1 MLYGGLLGYNIV
13 SAGIFDSPVLF
24 ICLFQHHFYFPA
36 YLLGGFTFGDLLGR
50 PWSRVSSLI
59 PPTTCLSVLSRIGFR
74 IPLLVEIHRM
84 ELTHALARSA
94 TVFFFLIQEKV
105 PTSMHSVRLEPTK
118 LIFIGTRT
126 TSKATGG
133 AGCGRCFYPV
143 FTLPQTPVR
152 AIMIATGYIVCC
164 TAVISTYNK
173 VYQGV

>member
-1 MLYGGLLGYNIV
+1 MNTNLYEVVLEKLCQDSRSARTILAAIEVSTVLYGGLLGYNIV

-59 PPTTCLSVLSRIGFR
+59 PPATCLSVLSRIGFR

-94 TVFFFLIQEKV
+94 TVIIFFNPRKS
-105 PTSMHSVRLEPTK
+105 P
-118 LIFIGTRT
+118 
-126 TSKATGG
+126 
-133 AGCGRCFYPV
+133 
-143 FTLPQTPVR
+143 
-152 AIMIATGYIVCC
+152 
-164 TAVISTYNK
+164 YNK
-173 VYQGV
+173 HALGET